1 MNTSYNFMQA
11 MLGEAKPCAEQKP
24 KEYEDNI
31 RRQTLDEF
39 RARINDYLMDRHG
52 YGDFVVT
59 DNAIDCVIEQMKGE
73 VDERS

>member
-1 MNTSYNFMQA
+1 M
-11 MLGEAKPCAEQKP
+11 EAIKNHDAE
-24 KEYEDNI
+24 I

-39 RARINDYLMDRHG
+39 RARINDYLMVRHG

-73 VDERS
+73 QI